1 MHMEKLHN
9 EVDIESE
16 KDVLQSVNTPSFMA
30 SLNIPFEGLA
40 FGASSV
46 AAVVAPNS
54 SPPRPMSF
62 FGCFS
67 NQNKRVSEHH
77 DIVEDSCV
85 DRRHKRMMKNRE
97 SAARSRSRR
106 QAYTSELERE
116 IAELLEENAKLRKQQ
131 LELVLSAPAR
141 IPKKNNHSR
150 SLTAPF

>member
-1 MHMEKLHN
+1 MAMKNLHN
-9 EVDIESE
+9 EVSIEIE
-16 KDVLQSVNTPSFMA
+16 KDVLQSVNTPSFMS
-30 SLNIPFEGLA
+30 SLNNPFEGLA
-40 FGASSV
+40 FGATSVTTV
-46 AAVVAPNS
+46 AANS

-67 NQNKRVSEHH
+67 SKNKRVSEDHN
-77 DIVEDSCV
+77 ILEDSCV
-85 DRRHKRMMKNRE
+85 DRRYKRMMKNRE

-141 IPKKNNHSR
+141 IPKKNTHNR
-150 SLTAPF
+150 SFTAPF